1 MSVPAMQMESTMTLA
16 RLLEGM
22 ATAPEIAVR
31 GIASD
36 SRKLGPGFLFL
47 ACKGIGG
54 HGLDY
59 LDQAYE
65 AGVCA
70 VAWDSS
76 SANAPADRGV
86 PLIAIDKLGDK
97 LGEIANRYYDHPS
110 KALKT
115 VGITGTNGKT
125 TVAWLLAQCM
135 HLLSK
140 RCAYLGTLGHGVDEL
155 QFRCRAFH
163 EPYTRSP

>member
-86 PLIAIDKLGDK
+86 QAWRNCKSIL
-97 LGEIANRYYDHPS
+97 RPS
-110 KALKT
+110 VESAE
-115 VGITGTNGKT
+115 N
-125 TVAWLLAQCM
+125 
-135 HLLSK
+135 
-140 RCAYLGTLGHGVDEL
+140 
-155 QFRCRAFH
+155 CRN
-163 EPYTRSP
+163 YRD